1 MLTLLQVNAI
11 TPVVDKTRIWG
22 GVDYNKYKRFDD
34 ILIVMSYS

>member
-1 MLTLLQVNAI
+1 MLTLLYINAI

-34 ILIVMSYS
+34 TLIVMSYS